1 MRVEAG
7 RLADEL
13 TWRAW
18 VAQLK
23 MLADLPDE
31 TRPVILCEYSHAM
44 GNSLGNYKDY
54 FDAFESHPYLQ
65 ARWQP

>member
-1 MRVEAG
+1 
-7 RLADEL
+7 
-13 TWRAW
+13 
-18 VAQLK
+18 
-23 MLADLPDE
+23 MLADLPGE

-65 ARWQP
+65 ARPPACRRMPNKQTSTAGLHV

>member
-1 MRVEAG
+1 
-7 RLADEL
+7 
-13 TWRAW
+13 
-18 VAQLK
+18 

-65 ARWQP
+65 ARWQPYTVRNTAVYCAL